1 MSPMAQAFERLAAAS
16 SGCYDARRS
25 TALSGVPLRTV
36 YDWAHKGI
44 VVPSVS
50 PVQEKL
56 WSYQDLLVL
65 RAIAWL
71 RKAKVS
77 DGVRTIPASPMAQV
91 REALR
96 MTVDRGLDPW
106 SDPVRLL
113 VDLAGQIFVS
123 EPDGK
128 VFSVAGR
135 QHVLDGR
142 SVDLLDAFDR
152 GPNLVRPRERLRIT
166 PGRLSGEP
174 YVQGT
179 RLSTLSIKALA
190 DDGYGRSRIAR
201 MYGVEEVEVNE
212 AIAFEE
218 DMAA

>member
-16 SGCYDARRS
+16 SGCYDARR
-25 TALSGVPLRTV
+25 TAALSGVPLRTV

-50 PVQEKL
+50 LVQEKL

-77 DGVRTIPASPMAQV
+77 DGVRPIPASPMAQV

-96 MTVDRGLDPW
+96 MTVDRGFDPW
-106 SDPVRLL
+106 SDQVRLL
-113 VDLAGQIFVS
+113 IDTAGQIFVS
-123 EPDGK
+123 EPDGR

-135 QHVLDGR
+135 QHVLDAQ
-142 SVDLLDAFDR
+142 SVDLLDALGE

-174 YVQGT
+174 HINGT

-190 DDGYGRSRIAR
+190 DDGYQAPRIAR
-201 MYGVEEVEVNE
+201 MYGVGETEVAE
-212 AIAFEE
+212 AIDFEGS
-218 DMAA
+218 MAA